1 MKARLTYQEVM
12 AYIQEQE
19 KEKEKEKEK
28 QRLAKNQQK
37 IAGISEKVQEIRN
50 TKIRQSK
57 YMRYREARAYYC
69 LGMNTIQR
77 LAKEAGAT
85 IRIGRIVMI
94 DTEILNKYIDSFR
107 DA

>member
-12 AYIQEQE
+12 AYIQEQ
-19 KEKEKEKEK
+19 EK

-37 IAGISEKVQEIRN
+37 IAGISEKVQAIRH

-69 LGMNTIQR
+69 LGMNT
-77 LAKEAGAT
+77 AVA
-85 IRIGRIVMI
+85 
-94 DTEILNKYIDSFR
+94 
-107 DA
+107 

>member
-19 KEKEKEKEK
+19 KEK

-37 IAGISEKVQEIRN
+37 IAGIAEKVQGIRHM
-50 TKIRQSK
+50 KIRQSK

-77 LAKEAGAT
+77 LAKEAGET
-85 IRIGRIVMI
+85 IRIGRVVMI
-94 DTEILNKYIDSFR
+94 DTEIMDKYIDSFR

>member
-12 AYIQEQE
+12 AYIQEQ
-19 KEKEKEKEK
+19 EKEK

-57 YMRYREARAYYC
+57 YMRYQEARAYYC
-69 LGMNTIQR
+69 LGMNPMQR

-85 IRIGRIVMI
+85 IRIGRIIMI
-94 DTEILNKYIDSFR
+94 DTEILNKYVDSFR

>member
-12 AYIQEQE
+12 AYIQEQ
-19 KEKEKEKEK
+19 EKEK

-37 IAGISEKVQEIRN
+37 IAGISEKVQEVRN

-77 LAKEAGAT
+77 LAKKAGAT

-94 DTEILNKYIDSFR
+94 DTEILNKYVDSFR